1 MSNKATVVLALAAGF
16 LGGIVSQ
23 HIAPPPIYAQA
34 QPAVPREIR
43 AESFVIVDTNGVPRG
58 AFAINGRN
66 GRPMLEMRDRNG
78 RLGETRWQW
87 EGFRRY
93 RPAQVIPPQ

>member
-1 MSNKATVVLALAAGF
+1 MSNKTTIVLALAAGF

-23 HIAPPPIYAQA
+23 HIAPPPVYAQA

-58 AFAINGRN
+58 AFAVNGKN
-66 GRPMLEMRDRNG
+66 GRPMIETRDRNG
-78 RLGETRWQW
+78 RLCVT
-87 EGFRRY
+87 
-93 RPAQVIPPQ
+93 